1 MSHQYNY
8 LRNDFRGYQ
17 NGKLHHINHQ
27 IWSCLLKLDVSFL
40 PLNVT
45 WTSTLLKSSLHN
57 LFFIFLMALLF
68 LGLSQKSMQ
77 EFFAKLFPQWTIFAK
92 SFNIYVWM
100 SHKYVFEISISGT
113 QTWIVVGLLYST
125 SLNLLVFLFTINCMP
140 GETYFNYTTK
150 LLYCFSLDSE
160 T

>member
-77 EFFAKLFPQWTIFAK
+77 EFFAKLFPQWNIFAK